1 MCRFVDI
8 VIEITNVKVSKLFS
22 HSPHLDNTY
31 LSTFLHKLFATAEKP
46 FCERVLAV
54 RVNGSVAQIFYRQL
68 LAPKTIVW
76 AKHQSSKCKQKL
88 NNFSA

>member
-54 RVNGSVAQIFYRQL
+54 RVTGRVAKYFTDNFWHRKLSFRQNIN
-68 LAPKTIVW
+68 P
-76 AKHQSSKCKQKL
+76 L
-88 NNFSA
+88 NVNKS